1 MSNKP
6 IKVLTEEGLR
16 VLWNQISLDDY
27 PNNDLL
33 IAVLDGIDATK
44 ADKAEVASQDVVV
57 LSEAQKYAD
66 DLNVA
71 IAERI
76 SSLESSS
83 ANYALASELVN
94 AVLKIEANEEA
105 IAANSEAIKAL
116 VPITSEEIHALF
128 A

>member
-44 ADKAEVASQDVVV
+44 ADKAEVANQDVVV

-71 IAERI
+71 IAERV
-76 SSLESSS
+76 SSLESSKS
-83 ANYALASELVN
+83 YC
-94 AVLKIEANEEA
+94 LKFFKSI
-105 IAANSEAIKAL
+105 IA
-116 VPITSEEIHALF
+116 
-128 A
+128 